1 MMRLWLVG
9 LMGATVVLAR
19 FQGVNRTAIR
29 AFGAA
34 SSTHIQENLGVVVP
48 HRHARFRAGAE
59 HAALVVQV
67 RRQEFDGAAGGF
79 DVGLGCVCHG
89 EFSQIS
95 LKSLKILGI
104 P

>member
-9 LMGATVVLAR
+9 LMGATEVLAR
-19 FQGVNRTAIR
+19 FQGVNRAAIR
-29 AFGAA
+29 AFGTARAA
-34 SSTHIQENLGVVVP
+34 YVQENLGVVVP
-48 HRHARFRAGAE
+48 HRHARFGAWAK

-67 RRQEFDGAAGGF
+67 RRQKFDGAAGGF
-79 DVGLGCVCHG
+79 DVGLGCGCHG